1 MTIEAGIVTLKWM
14 GKYDR
19 RNRVALAK
27 CPECDHDIS
36 TNEASC
42 IHCGCPQPS
51 GGWSRSGAGPDPSRL
66 AIIAVGTALCLV
78 GLLFLLFWLGSGSQR
93 GNSTATSA
101 GKATNGLIVGYKY
114 RLTDEVLA
122 FDGRDSYDAAV
133 KAAAVNDRF
142 GVQKLFNSGHGAS
155 LSAGTQ
161 VLVLD
166 SGRFSMKVV
175 KVQVLSGNRAG
186 QAWWTY
192 PRVSATPDCAYRNQ
206 RSNNREPSCR

>member
-1 MTIEAGIVTLKWM
+1 M
-14 GKYDR
+14 
-19 RNRVALAK
+19 ALAK
-27 CPECDHDIS
+27 CPNCDHDIS
-36 TNEASC
+36 TNEPSC
-42 IHCGCPQPS
+42 SHCGCPQPS
-51 GGWSRSGAGPDPSRL
+51 GGWSPPGAAPDGGGVTDAPRGDPDPGKI
-66 AIIAVGTALCLV
+66 AIVAVGTALCLV
-78 GLLFLLFWLGSGSQR
+78 GLLFLLFWMGSGSQR
-93 GNSTATSA
+93 GNPTATSA
-101 GKATNGLIVGYKY
+101 PKTTNGLIVGYKY

-142 GVQKLFNSGHGAS
+142 GMQRLFNSGHGAS